1 MESMVKILLQLS
13 VAMTAVS
20 GIVIL
25 FLPLLRRYFK
35 PKGVYTSLLIL
46 LLGFLIPYRPTLGPP
61 MVRVPLP
68 APTVIAVNPSFKPEL
83 QQMDGVNAALSQ
95 GISVTAAQLL
105 FLIWIA
111 GMLTVLTYH
120 ITRHIRFVRIIRR
133 WEQVVADDKVLGI
146 LEQEKQKLGIHKKIG
161 LFMCIPADM
170 PTLMGI
176 LKPAVLLPDLNLDE
190 QEYRLIFRHELI
202 HYKFRDLWGKLLMT
216 AVLTVHWFNPF
227 VYVLVKITA
236 AYCEE
241 TCDGEVVK
249 NCSLDIRQYYSE
261 TIIRAIRRSSKQKTM
276 FSTSFYGGKNN
287 MKKRILSI
295 MSMKNKRLGAVII
308 SCVLLLTLSTETLF
322 AFNTSDVHADAEEKS
337 ENYRTVAKMSELERN
352 ISVSDYNR
360 KLIEVCEENGKDF
373 FELMSEVSEEIGQ
386 DDPLYSFYEDT
397 LSFSSSELLAD
408 IIGGK
413 ENSFAYCYAVK
424 EEYGS
429 EPVREDYYTD
439 AEWELVQERGPEV
452 VYMVSVSYVLDY
464 SISDINSLTVEERD
478 SLIKNA
484 RGEIQAYLAGL
495 NEKELMEQGI
505 KARLTEKVNRTCQK
519 YSGEQMTLN
528 GDIQNIERLG
538 RDGEVF
544 TE

>member
-61 MVRVPLP
+61 MVRVPIP

-120 ITRHIRFVRIIRR
+120 ITRHIRFVRIIR
-133 WEQVVADDKVLGI
+133 
-146 LEQEKQKLGIHKKIG
+146 
-161 LFMCIPADM
+161 
-170 PTLMGI
+170 
-176 LKPAVLLPDLNLDE
+176 
-190 QEYRLIFRHELI
+190 
-202 HYKFRDLWGKLLMT
+202 
-216 AVLTVHWFNPF
+216 
-227 VYVLVKITA
+227 
-236 AYCEE
+236 
-241 TCDGEVVK
+241 
-249 NCSLDIRQYYSE
+249 
-261 TIIRAIRRSSKQKTM
+261 AIRRSSKQKTM
-276 FSTSFYGGKNN
+276 FSTSFYGGKND

-308 SCVLLLTLSTETLF
+308 SCVLLLTLSTGTLF

-528 GDIQNIERLG
+528 GDIQNIERFG